1 MPSYRDRQK
10 STIVKIARDILATE
24 GLEGLQARRVAG
36 AADCSVGTIYN
47 LFGSLDM
54 VIIAA
59 NAETLGELHQ
69 LLLQAKESE
78 PKLGGQL
85 DALAKAYL
93 EFALARTLEWRALFE
108 HRFATK
114 TSVPEWYRLS
124 QAELFAVVEELLQPA
139 IQAEAAR
146 IEAARALFSAVHGVV
161 SIALDQ
167 KLGEFD
173 RPATERQVQFI
184 VKSIAQGINDNHQ
197 H

>member
-1 MPSYRDRQK
+1 MSMPSYRDRQK

-78 PKLGGQL
+78 PKLDGQL
-85 DALAKAYL
+85 DALTKAYL

-114 TSVPEWYRLS
+114 TSVPEWYRQS

-139 IQAEAAR
+139 IQA
-146 IEAARALFSAVHGVV
+146 EAARALFSAVHGVV

-197 H
+197 R